1 MDKNSKIKKLT
12 NFKWLN
18 MFKVNYKGRDGRS
31 VDWFFASRKE
41 NPKKG
46 KGRADAIVIVP
57 FMDDKIVLIKQ
68 FRPSIGEYIIEC
80 PAGILEDREEIGDAA
95 QRELKEETGLDIV
108 NSKIYDIPLYNSIG
122 ISDDSVSYVF
132 AEVKGEPTTKWN
144 EVTEYIEILI
154 VDKEEASSLL
164 SSQQNISAKTWL
176 ILMAFVNGFDWKIM
190 IK

>member
-1 MDKNSKIKKLT
+1 MDKNNKIKKLT

-18 MFKVNYKGRDGRS
+18 LFKVEHQGRDGKKS
-31 VDWFFASRKE
+31 DWFFASRKE
-41 NPKKG
+41 NPEKG

-80 PAGILEDREEIGDAA
+80 PAGILEDNESIVGAA
-95 QRELKEETGLDIV
+95 QRELKEETGLDIM

-122 ISDDSVSYVF
+122 ISDDSVFYVF

-176 ILMAFVNGFDWKIM
+176 ILMAFVNGFDWRLI